1 MAAVTGSNTNII
13 FKKGATH
20 GTAVEGVAGDKLVLG
35 SEGSLEHTQD
45 VDILNHGG
53 IGSGLAMY
61 TDGIKGGSRPSVSI
75 SNMTMGYHNNTGA
88 LLRNFFGSATISA
101 EITAS
106 QADYRHTFTY
116 DPAVNRFG
124 TIAFDGSSTEPIE
137 YPSCYSTSL
146 EISTGEANGF
156 LKLSTEMLADVR
168 DITSPVN
175 ATADLAAATV
185 IDGEVCVHNQGDSF
199 LLNLQSGGAL
209 AGGDIVNITDY
220 TLSLTDSKEL
230 VPEFKGTNTY
240 GPPIRSGLLEGTLT
254 VTLKNLAD
262 LTFFTAQDAETAYKC
277 SFSVDGTQ
285 IGTGLNKSVTIYVPR
300 MKVLATP
307 SHSLS
312 ETGENPL
319 SVTFQIYK
327 ASANP
332 TGMTSTYPYIEIV
345 NGKAAAY

>member
-35 SEGSLEHTQD
+35 SEGSLDHTQD

-61 TDGIKGGSRPSVSI
+61 TDGIKGGVRPSISI

-88 LLRNFFGSATISA
+88 LLRNFFGTTAVSA

-116 DPAVNRFG
+116 GASENRFG
-124 TIAFDGSSTEPIE
+124 TLAFDGTSTEPIE

-146 EISTGEANGF
+146 EITTGEANGF
-156 LKLSTEMLADVR
+156 LKLSTEMIADVR

-185 IDGEVCVHNQGDSF
+185 IDDEVCVHNQGDSF
-199 LLNLQSGGAL
+199 WLNLQSDGAL
-209 AGGDIVNITDY
+209 DSGDLVNITDY
-220 TLSLTDSKEL
+220 TLSLSDPKEL
-230 VPEFKGTNTY
+230 VAEFKGTNTY
-240 GPPIRSGLLEGTLT
+240 GAPRRTGLLEGTLT
-254 VTLKNLAD
+254 VTFKSLAA
-262 LTFFTAQDAETAYKC
+262 LTYFTAQDAETAYKC
-277 SFSVDGTQ
+277 SFAIEGTQ
-285 IGTGLNKSVTIYVPR
+285 IGTGENKSITIYVPR

-307 SHSLS
+307 SHSLA
-312 ETGENPL
+312 EVGENPL
-319 SVTFQIYK
+319 SVTFQIFK

-345 NGKAAAY
+345 NGKSAAY